1 MGIKILDWIIN
12 HRIMANVIGK
22 GVITALLATL
32 MYFIINYP
40 LILIIMDGICIIGL
54 TTVMYTLWD
63 ADIDLFYKLDEKVEE
78 ESLKDK

>member
-12 HRIMANVIGK
+12 HKIMANVIGK
-22 GVITALLATL
+22 GVITALLVTL

-40 LILIIMDGICIIGL
+40 LILIIMDGVCIIGL
-54 TTVMYTLWD
+54 TTVMYTLWE

-78 ESLKDK
+78 KSPKNK

>member
-12 HRIMANVIGK
+12 HKLMANVIGK

-40 LILIIMDGICIIGL
+40 LILIIIDGICIAGL
-54 TTVMYTLWD
+54 IAVLHVLWN

-78 ESLKDK
+78 DNHKNK

>member
-40 LILIIMDGICIIGL
+40 LILIIMDGICIAGL
-54 TTVMYTLWD
+54 IAILHTLWD

-78 ESLKDK
+78 ENLKNK